1 MSDKKILEVNILG
14 YSYRCTLEN
23 WMSLWLPWYELW
35 TYLRLYVTKQKPVFL
50 CVFQVSNIEDGF
62 VTLMDD
68 EGGLREDLK
77 VPDGDVGTDLQNR
90 WDRDEATM
98 VCLCKL

>member
-1 MSDKKILEVNILG
+1 MDIFTPVRHL
-14 YSYRCTLEN
+14 
-23 WMSLWLPWYELW
+23 
-35 TYLRLYVTKQKPVFL
+35 TKVYL